1 MSAQPAALGRGLHGP
16 RPARAPRRRS
26 RRLIRRETSRRV
38 VPYVVAGVILAA
50 GVIAGVLLEQVM
62 LAQSAFK
69 LQRIQERLQSAE
81 AERQELLLEAA
92 KLESP
97 GRIEHFA
104 RTRIGMIDAP
114 PAQVQYIVAN
124 VQTSAQTSPS
134 LSTVDAEAVAGVSND
149 YLQEA
154 AP

>member
-1 MSAQPAALGRGLHGP
+1 M
-16 RPARAPRRRS
+16 
-26 RRLIRRETSRRV
+26 
-38 VPYVVAGVILAA
+38 AGVILAA
-50 GVIAGVLLEQVM
+50 GVIGGVLLEQVM

-97 GRIEHFA
+97 GRIEQFA

-124 VQTSAQTSPS
+124 VQTRAQTSPA
-134 LSTVDAEAVAGVSND
+134 LTTVDREAVAGVSDD
-149 YLQEA
+149 YLQGA